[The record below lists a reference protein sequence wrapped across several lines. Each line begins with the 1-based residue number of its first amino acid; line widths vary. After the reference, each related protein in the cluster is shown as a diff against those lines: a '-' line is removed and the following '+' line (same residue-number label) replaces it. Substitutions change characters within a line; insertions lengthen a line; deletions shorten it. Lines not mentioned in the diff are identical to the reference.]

1 MSCWLGTATAA
12 QPGHRTASSHTLP
25 HLPTSLPSFL
35 TYHHPS
41 TYYFWG
47 WEASFIS
54 YKRTTIFYF
63 SLTADLRSADCST
76 RNARQAPRAAPTA
89 GRHIPR
95 PRSPAA
101 LGALVNRS
109 ARSRPG
115 WKRRHRP
122 AALPSSGAGAS
133 RAPQPT
139 DRGTRCAGP
148 KPTRPE
154 ATDEA
159 TPHLR
164 SSRRLSLRMRTAQP
178 PATTPEPRRSWRGG
192 RGHVAS
198 GPAGRPPRMRGADV
212 SAAVSAAS
220 AWALWGEHGSLP
232 WGGGRLLGSALA
244 DEAACGAL
252 LRQGRERAGG
262 ERWRPLARSL
272 RGARADLVSA
282 QLSARRPRC
291 ACEGE
296 RPRAAPS
303 SAPRGPAVLTSC
315 RASGRALRLGGARP
329 RGGGGG
335 RRPCACTCVCVCVW
349 VRPPAAGTQLF
360 VSVGLINAWLRM
372 PGQRRVR
379 AAGFTVRKKWCLRLH
394 RGGWQ

>member
-1 MSCWLGTATAA
+1 MA
-12 QPGHRTASSHTLP
+12 QPRRPSRDTAPPPHTHCLICRP
-25 HLPTSLPSFL
+25 LFLLSLRITIPAPIIFGGEKL
-35 TYHHPS
+35 AL
-41 TYYFWG
+41 FR
-47 WEASFIS
+47 IS
-54 YKRTTIFYF
+54 AQRFFYF

-76 RNARQAPRAAPTA
+76 RDARQAPRAAPTA

-139 DRGTRCAGP
+139 DRGTRCAGT

-178 PATTPEPRRSWRGG
+178 PTTAPEPRRSWRGG

-232 WGGGRLLGSALA
+232 
-244 DEAACGAL
+244 
-252 LRQGRERAGG
+252 
-262 ERWRPLARSL
+262 
-272 RGARADLVSA
+272 
-282 QLSARRPRC
+282 
-291 ACEGE
+291 
-296 RPRAAPS
+296 
-303 SAPRGPAVLTSC
+303 
-315 RASGRALRLGGARP
+315 
-329 RGGGGG
+329 
-335 RRPCACTCVCVCVW
+335 
-349 VRPPAAGTQLF
+349 
-360 VSVGLINAWLRM
+360 
-372 PGQRRVR
+372 
-379 AAGFTVRKKWCLRLH
+379 
-394 RGGWQ
+394 